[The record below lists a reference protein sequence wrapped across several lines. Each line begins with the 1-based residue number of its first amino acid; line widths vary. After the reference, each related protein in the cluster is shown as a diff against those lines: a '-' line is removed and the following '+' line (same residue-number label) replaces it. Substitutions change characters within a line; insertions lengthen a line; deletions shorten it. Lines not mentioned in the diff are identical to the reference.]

1 MVHAALND
9 RMLNAE
15 KFSDT
20 GFHIYLPRKSAAT
33 LRRQAQ
39 SANEN
44 YSFGRLSSRPPP
56 PRVERAFT
64 CRLNG
69 FAICAGG
76 RRTKAAK
83 LPSTFTASKNS
94 LVGSLADLVA
104 CRQLI

>member
-1 MVHAALND
+1 LRQAGDDAQAAGIRHGSRHFRETNMVHAALND

-56 PRVERAFT
+56 PR
-64 CRLNG
+64 
-69 FAICAGG
+69 
-76 RRTKAAK
+76 AK
-83 LPSTFTASKNS
+83 HFY
-94 LVGSLADLVA
+94 
-104 CRQLI
+104 RF